1 MHKAKICELWNF
13 SHLTLTLI
21 QVLKLYLDII
31 KMYVCTKN
39 EVPTFSSSNVII
51 WTDRQTDRQTCH
63 SDNLTRSLLRH
74 TLTCYCI
81 LHQNCLHSMYHC
93 YRPKTKLWEGNVFT
107 GVCLS
112 VNSVHMMEVTSHA
125 SWVVS
130 NGRLVPLEY
139 PPGHPTPFWD
149 TLPPGIP
156 SPSATDVLWS
166 SLERSYPHYWHL
178 VVILGDLFKVVLP
191 LTSSGVHWS
200 RQYASYW
207 NAVLYCSNSG
217 NKITDFLEQELDVLH
232 VFQIFAIFTQTKSLA
247 SGFLR
252 NNRHNWS
259 VDSIS
264 KYLCSDVL

>member
-1 MHKAKICELWNF
+1 
-13 SHLTLTLI
+13 
-21 QVLKLYLDII
+21 
-31 KMYVCTKN
+31 
-39 EVPTFSSSNVII
+39 
-51 WTDRQTDRQTCH
+51 
-63 SDNLTRSLLRH
+63 
-74 TLTCYCI
+74 
-81 LHQNCLHSMYHC
+81 MYHC
-93 YRPKTKLWEGNVFT
+93 YRPKTKLWEDNVFT

-112 VNSVHMMEVTSHA
+112 VNSVHMMEETSHA
-125 SWVVS
+125 SWDMS
-130 NGRLVPLEY
+130 KGSLPPLEY
-139 PPGHPTPFWD
+139 PTPWTPPGIPYPWD
-149 TLPPGIP
+149 TLPPLLLTSGGHHWRGP
-156 SPSATDVLWS
+156 T
-166 SLERSYPHYWHL
+166 PHYWHL

-200 RQYASYW
+200 GQYASYW